1 MNCTEMFELVERYHS
16 GNLPRLE
23 SEAVEQHLLSCDAC
37 RADFRF
43 QRTLRSEVAALPRE
57 IRPPDR
63 VWHGVASRIAPG
75 ASPRA
80 PQLAWWQRRSALAAA
95 AVLLVALT
103 SAITALLVRVPD
115 GQSARGSFSVTE
127 AAFQR
132 AAEELAQTLE
142 LRRNELSPTAL
153 AVVEQNLRIIDE
165 AIRETQSAL
174 AVDPRNER
182 VAELLWASWEKKID
196 LLKRAAQHA
205 ES

>member
-23 SEAVEQHLLSCDAC
+23 SEAVEQHLLACDAC

-43 QRTLRSEVAALPRE
+43 QRTLKSAVATLPRE
-57 IRPPDR
+57 IRPPNR
-63 VWHGVASRIAPG
+63 VWQGIEERMTRGASRPG
-75 ASPRA
+75 AV
-80 PQLAWWQRRSALAAA
+80 AWWQRRTTLAAA
-95 AVLLVALT
+95 AVILMALT
-103 SAITALLVRVPD
+103 SAVTALLVRTP
-115 GQSARGSFSVTE
+115 GQPPAGEGYSVTE
-127 AAFQR
+127 AAYRQ
-132 AAEELAQTLE
+132 AAEELAETLE
-142 LRRNELSPTAL
+142 FRRNDLSPTSL

-165 AIRETQSAL
+165 AIRETQAAL
-174 AVDPRNER
+174 AEDPRNER

>member
-1 MNCTEMFELVERYHS
+1 MNCTEIFELVERYHS

-43 QRTLRSEVAALPRE
+43 QRTLRTEVAALARG
-57 IRPPDR
+57 IAPPDR
-63 VWHGVASRIAPG
+63 VWLGIQDRIGRRAPG
-75 ASPRA
+75 VPA
-80 PQLAWWQRRSALAAA
+80 LAWWQRRGMLAAA
-95 AVLLVALT
+95 ALVLITLT
-103 SAITALLVRVPD
+103 SAITALLVRRPEPA
-115 GQSARGSFSVTE
+115 GSAGRYPSVTE
-127 AAFQR
+127 ATYQQ

-142 LRRNELSPTAL
+142 ARRNEMSPAAL

-165 AIRETQSAL
+165 AIRETQAAL
-174 AVDPRNER
+174 AEDPRNER

-196 LLKRAAQHA
+196 LLERAAQHA

>member
-43 QRTLRSEVAALPRE
+43 QRTLKSEVAGLPRE

-75 ASPRA
+75 TSRPLR
-80 PQLAWWQRRSALAAA
+80 LAWWQRRSALAAA
-95 AVLLVALT
+95 AILLVALT
-103 SAITALLVRVPD
+103 SAITALLVRAPD

-132 AAEELAQTLE
+132 AAEELTQTLE
-142 LRRNELSPTAL
+142 QRRNELSPTAL

-165 AIRETQSAL
+165 AIRETQEAL